1 MKTFLKYDRP
11 ILTSMLQYKTP
22 DEAVGAIRN
31 GLAAG
36 AEAFGLQWE
45 SIEHQYKNMDSFKR
59 LLSEMGDKPVYVTNY
74 RGGSND
80 DKSDEELAEAMLE
93 MAENGATL
101 CDVMGDMFSIHPEQL
116 TDNPDAIKKQ
126 MEYIDELHKKGA
138 EVLMSSHVLKY
149 TPAERVLEIALEQ
162 KRRGADVIKI
172 VTWAEDMQQQLENLK
187 TTDLLK
193 KELGAPFL
201 FLSGGEST
209 LHRRLGMRLGCCMC
223 LCVYEHY
230 ALSTPTQPLIRIA
243 KTARDDMGF

>member
-45 SIEHQYKNMDSFKR
+45 SIDHQYKNMDSFKR

-126 MEYIDELHKKGA
+126 MEYIEELHKKGA

-162 KRRGADVIKI
+162 KRRGADIIKI
-172 VTWAEDMQQQLENLK
+172 VTWADDMQQQLENLK

-193 KELGAPFL
+193 NELGAPFL

-243 KTARDDMGF
+243 KTVRDDMGF